1 MAKCKKCLDN
11 KYLVEYSSTKRE
23 TTVIPCPECNQEAIQ
38 AAETIVNKIRKP
50 EPDFD
55 IIALPVDKAELRLI
69 KIALFEISEYL
80 NSPKLAELRQ
90 RVNSLMSTGKV
101 KIPADSIFND
111 PVFTRSGN

>member
-1 MAKCKKCLDN
+1 MPKCTYCDDKRYLISNNLSPRGGKC
-11 KYLVEYSSTKRE
+11 
-23 TTVIPCPECNQEAIQ
+23 IPCPECNKQ
-38 AAETIVNKIRKP
+38 AVELADKILSDIRKP

-69 KIALFEISEYL
+69 KIALFEISDYL